1 MKWIL
6 PVLFS
11 ISCPSKIPAQ
21 HIINL
26 YPGPAPGSESWS
38 HKEKSDTN
46 KMNNQIMVTNVVHP
60 SLTVFKPV
68 HPNGMAMIICPGG
81 AFRAL
86 SMGNEGTDVA
96 KFLISKGIT
105 AFVLKYRLVPEQYGS
120 IQQAFQDIQTNNFQR
135 IDSINNPFVPMA
147 VADGLEAIRYLRQH
161 ATEFGIHPH
170 RIGIMGF
177 SAGGTLSAS
186 VAYTYDQNSRPDFV
200 APIYAYC
207 PAILGHLV
215 PADAPPLFLLFAEND
230 FIADDNP
237 GLYQKWKSA
246 GRSAEL
252 HAYPDGG
259 HGFGIRKQGLSTDRW
274 EDRLVDWMF
283 YQFPK
288 QEIGAYWKDVDYV
301 GDSIIGHKLDI
312 HLPFNTPGP
321 YPVVVGIYGS
331 AWFSNSAKA
340 NVYREGL
347 GQKLLQAGYAVV
359 SINHRSSRDAK
370 FPAQIQDVKAAIRFM
385 RANARKYNIDTSF
398 VGITGWSSGGHL
410 SALAGTTN
418 DIKKHKINNEEADIE
433 GQLGSFTKASSKVNA
448 VVDWY
453 GPTDFL
459 IIDSCGSVFQ
469 HNGPYSPE
477 SFLLGGPIQNNKVK
491 ATLANPMTYIN
502 KNNPPFLILHG
513 DKDGDVPPCQSEK
526 LFMKLKEAKIKSE
539 LVLVPGA
546 GHGPGVL
553 IDTYFDKMISFFN
566 RESKKAK

>member
-1 MKWIL
+1 MKWIIPAFL
-6 PVLFS
+6 S
-11 ISCPSKIPAQ
+11 ISFFSTIPAQ
-21 HIINL
+21 QVINL

-38 HKEKSDTN
+38 HQEKSDTN

-60 SLTVFKPV
+60 SLTVFKPA
-68 HPNGMAMIICPGG
+68 HPNGIAMIICPGG

-86 SMGNEGTDVA
+86 SMGNEGTEVA
-96 KFLISKGIT
+96 KFLTNKGIT

-120 IQQAFQDIQTNNFQR
+120 IQQAFQDIQTKNFQR
-135 IDSINNPFVPMA
+135 IDSINKPFVPMA

-161 ATEFGIHPH
+161 ATVFGIHPH

-186 VAYTYDQNSRPDFV
+186 VAYTYDQNSRPDFI

-207 PAILGHLV
+207 PAILGQQV
-215 PADAPPLFLLFAEND
+215 PADAPPLFLLFSEND
-230 FIADDNP
+230 FIADGNP
-237 GLYQKWKSA
+237 GLYQKWKSS
-246 GRSAEL
+246 GKSAEL

-288 QEIGAYWKDVDYV
+288 QEIGAYWKDIDYV

-312 HLPFNTPGP
+312 HLPFNKPGP
-321 YPVVVGIYGS
+321 FPVVIAIYGS

-370 FPAQIQDVKAAIRFM
+370 FPAQIQDVKAAIRFI
-385 RANARKYNIDTSF
+385 RANAGTYNINTSF
-398 VGITGWSSGGHL
+398 IGITGWSSGGHL
-410 SALAGTTN
+410 SALTGTTN
-418 DIKKHKINNEEADIE
+418 EIRKHKINNEEADIE
-433 GQLGSFTKASSKVNA
+433 GRLGSFTKASSKVNA

-491 ATLANPMTYIN
+491 ATLANPITYIN
-502 KNNPPFLILHG
+502 KNNPPFLIFHG

-566 RESKKAK
+566 RESKKVK